1 MWRIR
6 ALTCSRPCSAAP
18 VSKMR
23 CEGAV
28 LVPISAVTTVT
39 AFPLRCSLDFAW
51 QSQKLAIIS
60 SRFCRNPAV
69 DSMRPL
75 FFRVLLLVLVLDP
88 TEAYISGLRALFLP
102 QRALAR
108 EEVVALDLEL
118 NWQCTAHTC
127 THTTFLRRFQPIVWL
142 RNTVQPE
149 PKTGLELLGAS
160 VGSETL
166 VVNSKSGRKATIKTK
181 KHRPSWHDNGFSAME
196 AGLF

>member
-1 MWRIR
+1 MRLPARVR
-6 ALTCSRPCSAAP
+6 ALLLLSRKCDVRGRSWSRSRRLQQLQHSHCVEA
-18 VSKMR
+18 
-23 CEGAV
+23 
-28 LVPISAVTTVT
+28 
-39 AFPLRCSLDFAW
+39 LDFAW